1 MDTLATHSNTGVYGS
16 EEAALN
22 AVVRRLK
29 HGIRPS
35 RIYLVGGRAD
45 GKYYPGSPF
54 QFVVVTRAEDGEKG
68 SDCEYVSHPLRHT
81 GVNVELIPV
90 RANELQRGI
99 GTNVRP
105 SMKLI
110 KNGRL
115 LFSVED

>member
-1 MDTLATHSNTGVYGS
+1 MDMLATGSNTGVYGS
-16 EEAALN
+16 EEAALK

-29 HGIRPS
+29 SAIRPS
-35 RIYLVGGRAD
+35 RIYLVGGRAN
-45 GKYYPGSPF
+45 GNHYPGSPF
-54 QFVVVTRAEDGEKG
+54 QFVVVTRPEDGEKG
-68 SDCEYVSHPLRHT
+68 SDCEYVQRPLRHT

-110 KNGRL
+110 KDGKLVFCEGR
-115 LFSVED
+115 